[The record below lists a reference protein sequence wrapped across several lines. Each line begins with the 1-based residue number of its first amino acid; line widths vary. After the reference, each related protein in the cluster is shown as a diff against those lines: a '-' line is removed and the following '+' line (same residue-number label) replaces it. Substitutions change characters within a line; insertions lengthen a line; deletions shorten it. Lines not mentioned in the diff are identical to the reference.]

1 MTGVRR
7 RAMKCQELMTLD
19 LRWVFETTSVLD
31 AAVVMRDSSVGFL
44 PVLDAEGALVG
55 VVTDRDLAT
64 RVVARNLFPAIT
76 TVAQVMSKPAIVCLE
91 EEPISRAE
99 EVMADSQ
106 LTRLPVLGPQ
116 NRVVGVISLAD
127 IVTRRRGAEAL
138 RTARAVLARD
148 SAGPHQPIDDI
159 HLTAAELPRPPGP
172 DHVHVDGYSRT
183 RDEARSVESGRY
195 PGVR

>member
-19 LRWVFETTSVLD
+19 LRWVLDTTSVLD
-31 AAVVMRDSSVGFL
+31 AATVMRDNSVGFL
-44 PVLDAEGALVG
+44 PVLDAQGALVG

-106 LTRLPVLGPQ
+106 LTRLPVMGPQ

-138 RTARAVLARD
+138 RTARGVLARD
-148 SAGPHQPIDDI
+148 SAGPHQPVEDI
-159 HLTAAELPRPPGP
+159 HLTAAPLPRPPHH
-172 DHVHVDGYSRT
+172 DQSDGYSRAK
-183 RDEARSVESGRY
+183 DEARSVAMGRY